1 MSFKLSNI
9 ILDKINN
16 LIENQVEIVSEAAT
30 LDPSIPTTKCVAT
43 SNFDLT
49 LPNGKIGQQ
58 KIITTVGGNG
68 NITVHFNS
76 GLRNTAP
83 NSVTL
88 YDEGD
93 MIVLWASINGWH
105 YQSYIYD

>member
-49 LPNGKIGQQ
+49 LPN
-58 KIITTVGGNG
+58 
-68 NITVHFNS
+68 
-76 GLRNTAP
+76 
-83 NSVTL
+83 
-88 YDEGD
+88 
-93 MIVLWASINGWH
+93 
-105 YQSYIYD
+105 